1 MQNGLLLIIHRVRG
15 MVVGGLAGCLI
26 AAFATLVLVV
36 LWGVF
41 TRYLLGHQAD
51 WTEEA
56 AIYLLIWVSLLG
68 AAVTYEEH
76 GHLGVDYLVNKL
88 DPAARRV
95 AAICVELVVLLF
107 AAGILI
113 GGGWTLVFE
122 TLAKGQLSPTLHAKV
137 GYLYA
142 AAPVSGLFFTL
153 FALEHLIKLLATCAP
168 DATADTTDPD

>member
-1 MQNGLLLIIHRVRG
+1 MHRCVRRIRDWLVKGLESFLILAFVLLV
-15 MVVGGLAGCLI
+15 AD
-26 AAFATLVLVV
+26 V

-41 TRYLLGHQAD
+41 TRYVLGHQAG

-76 GHLGVDYLVNKL
+76 GHLGVDYVVSRLE
-88 DPAARRV
+88 PAAGWL
-95 AAICVELVVLLF
+95 AAICVEFVVLLF
-107 AAGILI
+107 ALGILV

-122 TLAKGQLSPTLHAKV
+122 TLAKGQLSPTLGVKM

-142 AAPVSGLFFTL
+142 AVPVSGVFFAL
-153 FALEHLIKLLATCAP
+153 FALEHLARLL
-168 DATADTTDPD
+168 TDGSSVPVTEVDPSD

>member
-1 MQNGLLLIIHRVRG
+1 MMVLLRRIRDWLVKGLESFLI
-15 MVVGGLAGCLI
+15 L
-26 AAFATLVLVV
+26 AFAALVADV

-41 TRYLLGHQAD
+41 TRYVLGHQAG

-56 AIYLLIWVSLLG
+56 AIYLLIWISLLG

-76 GHLGVDYLVNKL
+76 GHLGVDYVVDRL
-88 DPAARRV
+88 DPAARRL
-95 AAICVELVVLLF
+95 AAIGVELVVLLF
-107 AAGILI
+107 ALGILV

-122 TLAKGQLSPTLHAKV
+122 TLAKGQVSPTLGAKV

-153 FALEHLIKLLATCAP
+153 FAVEHLVELLAGKAP
-168 DATADTTDPD
+168 APTSTSPSPE